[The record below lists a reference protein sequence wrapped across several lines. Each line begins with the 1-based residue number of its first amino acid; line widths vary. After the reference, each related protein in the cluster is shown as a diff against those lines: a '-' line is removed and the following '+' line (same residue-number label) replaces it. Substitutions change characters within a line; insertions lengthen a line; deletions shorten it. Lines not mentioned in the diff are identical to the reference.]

1 MIRIRKP
8 IICALIYLSG
18 SRILNHRNTIE
29 KLDRTS
35 AENLKQYQMEKLK
48 KLLQHAYNIVPFYK
62 TVLEDA
68 GVCDKNN
75 INIENFSNIPELTKD
90 IIRKNFQN
98 LKSRDLNRRKWY
110 LNTSGG
116 STGEP
121 VTLIQ
126 DSDYNDWNIANKIYY
141 KTIVNQEI
149 GDRELRLWGSTQ
161 DILTGKKK
169 LSARLKNRLYNRKD
183 LNAYHLSSENMF
195 EFVKKWNAFKP
206 EWVEAYSRAA
216 FHFAEFINQNR
227 LQVHT
232 PKGILC
238 TAGTLYGDMK
248 SLIEG
253 VFRCPVFNRYGSR
266 EVGDVACSCAEG
278 QGLHLSPWNH
288 YVEILDDSL
297 APVEPDSIGNLYITV
312 LNNYSMPLIRYR
324 IGDIGEK
331 AKNETNCCNRAAPII
346 KSVLGRETDLF
357 KLKDGGHVYGGYFT
371 KLLYHKKWIKK
382 FQVIQKDYE
391 HIVIKIVKGS
401 AINRTDMDEI
411 EENIKVLMGQDC
423 RTNWVLQ
430 DDIKPS
436 ASGKYFYVKSEIRS
450 RNIN

>member
-8 IICALIYLSG
+8 IITALIYLSG
-18 SRILNHRNTIE
+18 NKILKHLNTIQ
-29 KLDRTS
+29 KLDQTS
-35 AENLKQYQMEKLK
+35 AENLEQYQITRLK
-48 KLLQHAYNIVPFYK
+48 KLLQHAYDNVPFYK
-62 TVLEDA
+62 PVLEA
-68 GVCDKNN
+68 SGVCYRNK
-75 INIENFSNIPELTKD
+75 INIDKICNIPVLTKD
-90 IIRKNFQN
+90 IIRKNFDN
-98 LKSRDLNRRKWY
+98 LKSRDLSKRNWY
-110 LNTSGG
+110 FNTSGG

-126 DSDYNDWNIANKIYY
+126 DSNYNAWNIANKIYY
-141 KTIVNQEI
+141 KTVVKQEI

-161 DILTGKKK
+161 DILTGQKQ

-248 SLIEG
+248 SLIEE

-288 YVEILDDSL
+288 
-297 APVEPDSIGNLYITV
+297 
-312 LNNYSMPLIRYR
+312 
-324 IGDIGEK
+324 
-331 AKNETNCCNRAAPII
+331 
-346 KSVLGRETDLF
+346 
-357 KLKDGGHVYGGYFT
+357 
-371 KLLYHKKWIKK
+371 
-382 FQVIQKDYE
+382 
-391 HIVIKIVKGS
+391 
-401 AINRTDMDEI
+401 
-411 EENIKVLMGQDC
+411 
-423 RTNWVLQ
+423 
-430 DDIKPS
+430 
-436 ASGKYFYVKSEIRS
+436 
-450 RNIN
+450 